1 VYEAHRR
8 PKPRCFSGITI
19 VADAGH
25 QTLHPKEHLLVT
37 CLGHFVVVTASVRC
51 TDAIWSDHKYH
62 LVVLLFARLVWP
74 RPRVAEDSPMH
85 FELSDEQELF
95 ATSLRE
101 WLGERAGSSSVRGW
115 LDTGDPA
122 AFERLF
128 VGDGWAG
135 VGFDEELGGQGGGLL
150 ELALTARE
158 LGRAAAPSAGW
169 LQSAIV
175 APALVNESELVR
187 AAAESGD
194 VTALAVRADR
204 IPTAVTSVQSCD
216 SGLRGRIPYVL
227 GAARSRRFL
236 VPVAD
241 AETTS
246 WWLVDSADAG
256 VGIHPRSLLDR
267 SRDVADIVLDDATG
281 RRLEMDGTAL
291 GEIATRAAVLVSA
304 DALGAAERLLQLTVD
319 YSKQRQQFG
328 HPIGSFQAVKHAA
341 AQMLV
346 TVESSFSIVCYAAQS
361 AEERLPERAIHAAVA
376 KAQVTHGAAEL
387 ADTALTLHGA
397 IGYTWEHDLQLFYKR
412 AKLDRLLFGA
422 PTAWNERIADVLPL
436 LPATA

>member
-1 VYEAHRR
+1 
-8 PKPRCFSGITI
+8 
-19 VADAGH
+19 
-25 QTLHPKEHLLVT
+25 
-37 CLGHFVVVTASVRC
+37 
-51 TDAIWSDHKYH
+51 
-62 LVVLLFARLVWP
+62 
-74 RPRVAEDSPMH
+74 MH

-101 WLGERAGSSSVRGW
+101 WLAERAGSESVRGW
-115 LDTGDPA
+115 LDTGDSA

-135 VGFDEELGGQGGGLL
+135 VGFDEDLGGQGGGLL

-158 LGRAAAPSAGW
+158 LGRAAAPSASW

-175 APALVNESELVR
+175 VPTLTNEPELVH

-204 IPTAVTSVQSCD
+204 IPVPVTSVQTRN
-216 SGLRGRIPYVL
+216 GVLRGRIPCVL
-227 GAARSRRFL
+227 GAARSRRLL
-236 VPVAD
+236 VPIAD

-246 WWLVDSADAG
+246 WWLVDSSDAG
-256 VGIHPRSLLDR
+256 VEIHPRSLLDR
-267 SRDVADIVLDDATG
+267 SRDVADVVLDDATG
-281 RRLEMDGTAL
+281 RRLESDAAAPR
-291 GEIATRAAVLVSA
+291 GEIAIRAAVLVAA
-304 DALGAAERLLQLTVD
+304 DALGAAERMLQLAVD
-319 YSKQRQQFG
+319 YSKQRHQFG

-361 AEERLPERAIHAAVA
+361 AEEKLPERATHAAVA
-376 KAQVTHGAAEL
+376 KAQVTAGAAEL
-387 ADTALTLHGA
+387 GDIALTLHGA
-397 IGYTWEHDLQLFYKR
+397 IGYTWEHDLHLFYKR
-412 AKLDRLLFGA
+412 AKLDQLLFGA
-422 PTAWNERIADVLPL
+422 PTAWNERIANALPL

>member
-1 VYEAHRR
+1 
-8 PKPRCFSGITI
+8 
-19 VADAGH
+19 
-25 QTLHPKEHLLVT
+25 
-37 CLGHFVVVTASVRC
+37 
-51 TDAIWSDHKYH
+51 
-62 LVVLLFARLVWP
+62 
-74 RPRVAEDSPMH
+74 MH

-101 WLGERAGSSSVRGW
+101 WLAERADSESVRGW
-115 LDTGDPA
+115 LDTGDSA

-135 VGFDEELGGQGGGLL
+135 VGFDEDLGGQGGGLL

-175 APALVNESELVR
+175 VPALANEPELVR
-187 AAAESGD
+187 AAAERGD

-204 IPTAVTSVQSCD
+204 IPVPVTSVQSSD
-216 SGLRGRIPYVL
+216 GRHGGLSGRIPCVL
-227 GAARSRRFL
+227 GAARSRRLL
-236 VPVAD
+236 VPIAD

-256 VGIHPRSLLDR
+256 VGIYPRSLLDR
-267 SRDVADIVLDDATG
+267 SRDVADVVFDDATG
-281 RRLEMDGTAL
+281 RRIESDPAPLRGETA
-291 GEIATRAAVLVSA
+291 IRAAVLVAA
-304 DALGAAERLLQLTVD
+304 DALGAAERMLQLAVD

-346 TVESSFSIVCYAAQS
+346 TVESSFSIVCFAAQS
-361 AEERLPERAIHAAVA
+361 AEEQLPERATHAAVA
-376 KAQVTHGAAEL
+376 KAQVTRGAAEL
-387 ADTALTLHGA
+387 GDIALTLHGA
-397 IGYTWEHDLQLFYKR
+397 IGYTWEHDLHLFYKR

-422 PTAWNERIADVLPL
+422 PTAWNDRIADALPL